1 MLKEIIQSR
10 ELQNKEVYAHNYYQV
25 ITGKWNIAGLLL
37 KLLPELEEFTVNDIP
52 FMTYYGKDT
61 KDVTGEKIIGA
72 ICDTIVVRTNSGPN
86 RYLLA
91 TIQVN
96 KEGGTKRTFYIKQE
110 FTSKDGKDII
120 RDDPYI
126 DYHGSSY
133 GQDVVKFL
141 TAFAAEFE

>member
-72 ICDTIVVRTNSGPN
+72 ICDTIVVRTNSGHN
-86 RYLLA
+86 LIA
-91 TIQVN
+91 TIKVRKTN
-96 KEGGTKRTFYIKQE
+96 ELDKTFYVRQDLAK
-110 FTSKDGKDII
+110 TAGKYSLTNEPFIYYAG
-120 RDDPYI
+120 R
-126 DYHGSSY
+126 SY
-133 GQDVVKFL
+133 GSDVTSFL